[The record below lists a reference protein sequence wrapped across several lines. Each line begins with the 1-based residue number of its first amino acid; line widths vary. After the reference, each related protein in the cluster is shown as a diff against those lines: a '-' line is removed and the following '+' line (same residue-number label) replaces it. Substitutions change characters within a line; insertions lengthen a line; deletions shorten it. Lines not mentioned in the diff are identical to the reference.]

1 MGSNPKAV
9 TSQQDRAVALLRD
22 RGMLRLAELRRR
34 GITAATVAR
43 LERRGEVV
51 RLARGLYQL
60 PDASLHAHHALA
72 EAAKLVPKGVVC
84 LVSALAFHQLTDQV
98 PSRVW
103 IAIGTK
109 DWRPRGAQPPMRFVR
124 FPRGRLERGVEVH
137 EIEGVRVPIFCVAK
151 TLADLF
157 RYRRVVGTGITV
169 EGMREALRQRKATPA
184 QISEE
189 ASNAGVWKA
198 MQPYLEALA

>member
-1 MGSNPKAV
+1 MRTKRKP
-9 TSQQDRAVALLRD
+9 TESQHDRVVALLRD

-72 EAAKLVPKGVVC
+72 ESAKLVPKGTIC

-98 PSRVW
+98 PARVW
-103 IAIGTK
+103 IAIGAK
-109 DWRPRGAQPPMRFVR
+109 NWRPKGAQPPMRFVR
-124 FPRGRLERGVEVH
+124 FPRERLERGVEFH
-137 EIEGVRVPIFCVAK
+137 EIESVRVPIFSVAK

-157 RYRRVVGTGITV
+157 RYRRVVGTGIV
-169 EGMREALRQRKATPA
+169 VDGIREALRQRKATPA

-189 ASNAGVWKA
+189 ASKAGVWKA
-198 MQPYLEALA
+198 MQPYLEALG